1 MYTKLIWTTG
11 FVQYVLDNEYAQTL
25 YDMYSMVSTY
35 KYQLVTN
42 MPVQLFWIAGLVQ
55 YVLDREYV
63 QALYGMYSML
73 IMYNYWLVTNICKF
87 NNRV

>member
-25 YDMYSMVSTY
+25 YGMYSMLNMY
-35 KYQLVTN
+35 NYWLVTN
-42 MPVQLFWIAGLVQ
+42 MRVQLIWITGLVQ

-73 IMYNYWLVTNICKF
+73 SMYNYWLVTNM
-87 NNRV
+87 RVQ